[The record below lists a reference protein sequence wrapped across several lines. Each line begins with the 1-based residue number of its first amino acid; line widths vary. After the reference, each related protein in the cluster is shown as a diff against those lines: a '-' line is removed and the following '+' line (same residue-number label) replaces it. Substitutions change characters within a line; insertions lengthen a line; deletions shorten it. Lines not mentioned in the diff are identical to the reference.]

1 MYLQERSEVIF
12 HARKFLLFH
21 SNQLWIKR
29 DSETF
34 EVNMGAYDGAEICE
48 LVGKFMLSLLSKK
61 YSSNNIGLYR
71 DDGLSV
77 FRKISGQQ
85 AQKKQKY

>member
-1 MYLQERSEVIF
+1 M
-12 HARKFLLFH
+12 LFH
-21 SNQLWIKR
+21 SNQLWIKKY
-29 DSETF
+29 SEIF
-34 EVNMGAYDGAEICE
+34 EVNMGAYDDAEICE
-48 LVGKFMLSLLSKK
+48 LVGKSMLSLLNKN

-85 AQKKQKY
+85 AQKKNIQKILRDKKAYK